1 MMMFWCC
8 MMMKMSE
15 NDDDSGN
22 SNNDDDADDD
32 NDGGIDPTSSGTH
45 EAAGLGRILPTSS
58 NIGLTCSRLHQN
70 NQC

>member
-1 MMMFWCC
+1 
-8 MMMKMSE
+8 MKMSE

-32 NDGGIDPTSSGTH
+32 NDGDIDPTSSGTH

-58 NIGLTCSRLHQN
+58 NIGLTCSRLHHD
-70 NQC
+70 